1 MISSHRGGYRA
12 SNCLR
17 AHSPSHHH
25 HHNYRRHVL
34 TRHGCRCCCLRSPII
49 LPDSL
54 RDAAGQKRVVCNPME
69 EDPDY
74 VGERRC
80 VTHSCQTILAET
92 LLSAQ

>member
-1 MISSHRGGYRA
+1 MV
-12 SNCLR
+12 
-17 AHSPSHHH
+17 
-25 HHNYRRHVL
+25 RR
-34 TRHGCRCCCLRSPII
+34 PII

-80 VTHSCQTILAET
+80 VLQHNCEQLMREFARPDMIMPSAAQCFTG
-92 LLSAQ
+92 LLLRAMHGT